1 MKNINKKLPKDIT
14 PKHLFYNRRKILKLG
29 LALSVYVATN
39 RITSAFAQEIFDRK
53 INSLEEITNYNNF
66 YEFGIDKTDP
76 AKHAYK
82 LTTSPWSIEISGLV
96 DNPGVYNFSEILREM
111 KIIQRTYSLRCVEG
125 WSMLIP
131 WNGFQ
136 LSELLKKLG
145 VKNGA
150 KYVSFET
157 LYRPH
162 EMHMQETNI
171 SVSYTHLTLPTIYS
185 V

>member
-1 MKNINKKLPKDIT
+1 MRDMHKKSQDKIT

-29 LALSVYVATN
+29 LALGAYVASS
-39 RITSAFAQEIFDRK
+39 RITPALAKETFDRK

-82 LTTSPWSIEISGLV
+82 LTTSPWPIEISGLV
-96 DNPGVYNFSEILREM
+96 DNPGIYDFSEILKEM
-111 KIIQRTYSLRCVEG
+111 NIIQRTYSLRCVEG

-136 LSELLKKLG
+136 LSELLNKIG
-145 VKNGA
+145 VKHEA

-157 LYRPH
+157 LKLLFNFVVF
-162 EMHMQETNI
+162 ETVI
-171 SVSYTHLTLPTIYS
+171 FDAKSTSFPTLS
-185 V
+185 

>member
-1 MKNINKKLPKDIT
+1 
-14 PKHLFYNRRKILKLG
+14 
-29 LALSVYVATN
+29 
-39 RITSAFAQEIFDRK
+39 
-53 INSLEEITNYNNF
+53 
-66 YEFGIDKTDP
+66 
-76 AKHAYK
+76 
-82 LTTSPWSIEISGLV
+82 
-96 DNPGVYNFSEILREM
+96 M

-171 SVSYTHLTLPTIYS
+171 LNWPYREGLRLDEAMHPLTLLATGVYDQPLP
-185 V
+185 